1 MDDEYDFSKMK
12 EVKRRVDPSKVPV
25 GINLHHEVINYFKQ
39 MSIKTGIGYQQLINF
54 YLLDCVKKKRQIEF
68 ED

>member
-1 MDDEYDFSKMK
+1 MK

-25 GINLHHEVINYFKQ
+25 GINLHHEAIDYFKK
-39 MSIKTGIGYQQLINF
+39 MSIETGIGYQQLINF
-54 YLLDCVKKKRQIEF
+54 YLMDCVKKKRKIKF